1 MSKTGGFV
9 MALLLGAM
17 VAGTAYF
24 ASIAGG
30 RGSLSRAVASI
41 EGGGLEL
48 GSKGGDEM
56 APELSP
62 NLGWVNTSTPLRFR
76 DELKGHVVIL
86 DFWTYCCIN
95 CMHILPDLEFIEEK
109 YKDQPVVVVGVHSA
123 KFDNEGQRAS
133 VERAV
138 KRYSIHHP
146 VVIDDGMGIWTKY
159 GVRAWPSFVV
169 VDSRGFVVGSESG
182 EGNRELLDQLV
193 GALLEKGK
201 KEGTLAAKAWRDPK
215 AGTDSNP
222 KAGAKAEDVVSLSF
236 PGKVLATRGDGGWLF
251 VSDSTGNRVIAARL
265 PGEDGVAKVERVIGK
280 GWGTGG
286 GSGEVPARTLVD
298 GAADTAVFHD
308 PQGLAFDGA
317 RTLYVADRENHAI
330 RTIDTTSWRV
340 GTLVGTGK
348 QGYDRRGGGK
358 GVVQSLASPWDVALS
373 ADGKALYVAMAG
385 THQLWS
391 VDVASGEA
399 RALAGS
405 GRESIVDGAS
415 RDAALAQPSGLSLSA
430 DGGTLY
436 FADSETSA
444 IRAMDL
450 AKGTVRTIIGRG
462 LFEFGDVDGTYPE
475 ARLQHCLGVS
485 VIPGEAGK
493 LLVADT
499 YNHRLKV
506 VDAGA
511 RSSRAFVGMGK
522 RADGAI
528 GEMKD
533 LYLDE
538 PGGVSVIR
546 GAKEGEAAL
555 AYVADTNNHRIV
567 EVNLETKAWRVIRLK
582 K

>member
-1 MSKTGGFV
+1 MSKAGGFV

-24 ASIAGG
+24 ASIAGEK
-30 RGSLSRAVASI
+30 GSLSRAVASI
-41 EGGGLEL
+41 DRGGMELEL
-48 GSKGGDEM
+48 NGEDEM

-62 NLGWVNTSTPLRFR
+62 NLGWVNTSVPLRFS

-215 AGTDSNP
+215 AGTESSS
-222 KAGAKAEDVVSLSF
+222 KAGTKAEDVVSLSF

-280 GWGTGG
+280 GW
-286 GSGEVPARTLVD
+286 SVSPERTLVD
-298 GAADTAVFHD
+298 GAADEAVFHD
-308 PQGLAFDGA
+308 PQGLAFDGT
-317 RTLYVADRENHAI
+317 RILYVADRENHAI
-330 RTIDTTSWRV
+330 RTIDTTTWRV

-348 QGYDRRGGGK
+348 QGYDRRGGRA

-373 ADGKALYVAMAG
+373 ADVKTLYVAMAG

-405 GRESIVDGAS
+405 GRESIIDGSA
-415 RDAALAQPSGLSLSA
+415 REAALAQPSGLSLSG

-499 YNHRLKV
+499 YNHRLKI

-538 PGGVSVIR
+538 PGGVCVI
-546 GAKEGEAAL
+546 GGVKEGEAAV
-555 AYVADTNNHRIV
+555 AYVADTNNQRII